1 MAVITIQLISPQK
14 DLRNKKA
21 QNYFTINDA

>member
-1 MAVITIQLISPQK
+1 MAVITIQPISPQK
-14 DLRNKKA
+14 EIQNKKA